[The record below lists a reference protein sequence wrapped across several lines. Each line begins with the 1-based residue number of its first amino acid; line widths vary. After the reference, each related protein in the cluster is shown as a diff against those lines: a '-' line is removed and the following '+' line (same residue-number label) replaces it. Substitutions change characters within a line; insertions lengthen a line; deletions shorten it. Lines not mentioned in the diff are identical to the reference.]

1 MRRCPAGNEKEV
13 IGLQDVPY
21 AIEMV
26 NITKRFPGIIAND
39 NVTLQLKKGEIH
51 ALLGENG
58 VTLYD
63 HSGHKADDFLD
74 DVFVFKNGFVLKKK
88 RKGQNW
94 TFETPQGTV
103 IATADKAEIA
113 GSSWL
118 ALRVQGQVWY
128 VYQILGLCFERQI
141 SVSLFSKRW
150 QIFAKV
156 CTEDLKIYQGSGT
169 DSLVFALSDG
179 DMSVLQHRDAVF
191 GNIKAELTRRGRY
204 HYLPNGGL
212 V

>member
-1 MRRCPAGNEKEV
+1 MRGENQESYGVCFGAR
-13 IGLQDVPY
+13 
-21 AIEMV
+21 
-26 NITKRFPGIIAND
+26 RFDDGSF
-39 NVTLQLKKGEIH
+39 

-118 ALRVQGQVWY
+118 ALRVQGQEWN

-169 DSLVFALSDG
+169 GSLVFALSDG
-179 DMSVLQHRDAVF
+179 GDTFIFLTEDLFCQMRLFGRYGINPAVF
-191 GNIKAELTRRGRY
+191 G
-204 HYLPNGGL
+204 
-212 V
+212 